1 MASKEPTRIISDL
14 VGYAPLTDA
23 ITSAMGDATKMAALY
38 TPASQLFLQKQ
49 SEVNSVTFL
58 SIQFEIEGQRKE
70 GKGGK
75 KDTSLTSLYSNFTIS

>member
-1 MASKEPTRIISDL
+1 
-14 VGYAPLTDA
+14 
-23 ITSAMGDATKMAALY
+23 MGDATATAALY
-38 TPASQLFLQKQ
+38 NPASQLFLQKQ